1 MVTAWRTEC
10 VRRRVFFD
18 LQRKRE
24 KLHLLQGLGKILL
37 DIDKA
42 IAIIRNTEREAD
54 VVPNLMD
61 GFGIDRVQAEYVGRD
76 QAAQHQ
82 PASTS
87 SSARRRTEEL
97 ERDIAGLEA
106 TLNSRKKLQNVIIR
120 ELEGVI
126 KKYAEPRR
134 TGIVY
139 SDELP
144 EPRRTRARRTTPC
157 MSSSP
162 VRAI

>member
-1 MVTAWRTEC
+1 
-10 VRRRVFFD
+10 
-18 LQRKRE
+18 
-24 KLHLLQGLGKILL
+24 
-37 DIDKA
+37 
-42 IAIIRNTEREAD
+42 
-54 VVPNLMD
+54 MD
-61 GFGIDRVQAEYVGRD
+61 GFGIDRVQAEYVAEIRLRNINREYILKRT
-76 QAAQHQ
+76 AE
-82 PASTS
+82 
-87 SSARRRTEEL
+87 TEEL

-139 SDELP
+139 ADELP
-144 EPRRTRARRTTPC
+144 EPEEDEGAEDYAC

-162 VRAI
+162 ARAI